1 MSSFNEM
8 VSKAKIRLMERPN
21 SVFLAN
27 VAMRLRYHQDDEM
40 PTAYVQGTKMGINL
54 EFFSGLTKAQQETLL
69 AHEIGHIVRLH
80 AQRMEH
86 RKAIVKTPGGGV
98 CTLWNIA
105 GDFVINQELK
115 ESNFAPLIWK
125 DKNGRECKWCQD
137 DKYKGMTTEEVYQAL
152 LEEAKQNGKGGEGE
166 GSGASLFDPNGDPMD
181 DLRPG
186 KGEEGQDEG
195 ELTDIIVAAATAA
208 RQAGQAGSIP
218 GDVAVFLDNLLQ
230 PKLPLAAK
238 LQRFFTRFN
247 KRGFTWERP
256 NRRTASRYYLPS
268 LKGKAVGDILFCFD
282 LSGSV
287 TDEEVKR
294 YISEFNGVLKKLKP
308 ESMHMLTFDTE
319 IMNVTKIRS
328 TKDLLKA
335 KLEGRGGTDI
345 NPVLAYVEKHKPTA
359 VVVFT
364 DGGFWRAPDRNPGV
378 PILWMIHGNP
388 SFKIDFGQVTH
399 FEV

>member
-8 VSKAKIRLMERPN
+8 VSKAKIRRMDRPN

-54 EFFSGLTKAQQETLL
+54 EFFSGLTKAQQETKP
-69 AHEIGHIVRLH
+69 AYEIGHIVRLH

-166 GSGASLFDPNGDPMD
+166 GSGASLFDPNGDPMFYH
-181 DLRPG
+181 P
-186 KGEEGQDEG
+186 
-195 ELTDIIVAAATAA
+195 
-208 RQAGQAGSIP
+208 
-218 GDVAVFLDNLLQ
+218 
-230 PKLPLAAK
+230 
-238 LQRFFTRFN
+238 
-247 KRGFTWERP
+247 
-256 NRRTASRYYLPS
+256 
-268 LKGKAVGDILFCFD
+268 
-282 LSGSV
+282 
-287 TDEEVKR
+287 
-294 YISEFNGVLKKLKP
+294 
-308 ESMHMLTFDTE
+308 
-319 IMNVTKIRS
+319 
-328 TKDLLKA
+328 
-335 KLEGRGGTDI
+335 
-345 NPVLAYVEKHKPTA
+345 
-359 VVVFT
+359 
-364 DGGFWRAPDRNPGV
+364 
-378 PILWMIHGNP
+378 
-388 SFKIDFGQVTH
+388 
-399 FEV
+399 